1 MRVNWL
7 LFLAFPSGQH
17 NEDHVRTHADAVW
30 MIGWAPRWTD
40 WIWIQRNAMQ
50 WNGMMAQQRGAKQ
63 DQAKS
68 SLLYLFASCCKLPQF
83 IDQ

>member
-40 WIWIQRNAMQ
+40 WIWIQRNATQRNAMQ
-50 WNGMMAQQRGAKQ
+50 WNDGATKRS
-63 DQAKS
+63 QAGPS
-68 SLLYLFASCCKLPQF
+68 EVKLAVF
-83 IDQ
+83 VC